1 MPIETTAETATT
13 TPNVAPAHQ
22 HDGHAVP
29 EQSRADRT
37 TSYNPDDFA
46 VPHGREEEWRFTP
59 LDRLRGLLTTTPT
72 PHPAPTT
79 HGDQRVRHETT
90 TREDAR
96 TRATA
101 GLPADRAAALAEESC
116 DQVTLLTLPTE
127 TELTEP
133 FYLRQEGK
141 GTTGPTAGH
150 TVIHAEPFSTGTV
163 VLHFTGRATLTDRVE
178 VVAQDGAQLTIVT
191 IHEWDEDTV
200 HLSEHDVLLGR
211 DATVRHITATLGGN
225 LVRQGTNARYTGP
238 GGTFEGL
245 GVYFAD
251 DSQHIE
257 HRLFVDHSVPRCT
270 SNVVYKGALQGETA
284 HTVWVGDV
292 LIRAAAEGTDTYEL
306 NRNLVLTDGARA
318 DSVPNL
324 EIETGEIVGAGHASA
339 TGRFDDEQLFYLM
352 ARGIPEAE
360 ARKLVVR
367 AFFGEIVQKIG
378 IPEIS
383 EHLMSAVDDELAKAG
398 S

>member
-1 MPIETTAETATT
+1 MPIETTTETTT
-13 TPNVAPAHQ
+13 NTPNVVTASN
-22 HDGHAVP
+22 GHTIP
-29 EQSRADRT
+29 EQSRADRR
-37 TSYNPDDFA
+37 TSYAPEDFA

-72 PHPAPTT
+72 PHHDHTAN
-79 HGDQRVRHETT
+79 GDHHVRHDIV

-96 TRATA
+96 ARAAA
-101 GLPADRAAALAEESC
+101 GLPADRAAALAEDAC
-116 DQVTLLTLPTE
+116 TQVALLTIPAE
-127 TELTEP
+127 TELAEP
-133 FYLRQEGK
+133 FYLRHEGP
-141 GTTGPTAGH
+141 GVEGPVAGH
-150 TVIHAEPFSTGTV
+150 TVIHAERFSTGTI
-163 VLHFTGRATLTDRVE
+163 VLQFTGSAALTDRVE
-178 VVAQDGAQLTIVT
+178 IVAEDGAQLTVVT
-191 IHEWDEDTV
+191 IHEWDDTSV

-211 DATVRHITATLGGN
+211 DATVKHITATLGGH
-225 LVRQGTNARYTGP
+225 LVRQCTNARYTGP

-251 DSQHIE
+251 DGQHIE

-270 SNVVYKGALQGETA
+270 SNVVYKGALQGDTA

-292 LIRAAAEGTDTYEL
+292 LIRAAAEDTDTYEL

-378 IPEIS
+378 VPEIS